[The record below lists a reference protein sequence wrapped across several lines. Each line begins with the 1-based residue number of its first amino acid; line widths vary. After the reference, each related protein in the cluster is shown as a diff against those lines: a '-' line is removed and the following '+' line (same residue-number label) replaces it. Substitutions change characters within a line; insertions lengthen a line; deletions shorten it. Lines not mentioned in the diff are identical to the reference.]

1 MTPRRTR
8 HSEAAGRRILLLLT
22 LAAFFAPEAFAFP
35 ENVRHG
41 YASCSSCHVSPTGG
55 GVLTRY
61 GRKSVEEFLATW
73 VRDGENGP
81 LWGAAELPDNVAI
94 GANVRHMNYR
104 RNVGGVEYSRKF
116 FMQAEGEVAVRAGER
131 LWLDFSRGDY
141 NRREQTQRAYVLYN
155 VDDNLYLRTGK
166 FFAPHGIYEPD
177 HTVITRRQLG
187 FDQGMETINA
197 EAGYL
202 SESGEVIVDA
212 ILGNARTGDKT
223 IDPGSRDSGF
233 AIRAAKYAG
242 GKSQVGLS
250 LFSTT
255 GNYMTRAIAA
265 AFVMT
270 GIGDQFWHL
279 GEVDFESRS
288 IKGGGEKPGTALLSH
303 QKLGWVPW
311 RGLTLTLA
319 WDSLV
324 RVSGNLHSRQWSVGP
339 GVQWIP
345 RPHIEATLQTSR
357 VYHEAISRE
366 PGEEIKAMLH
376 FWL

>member
-1 MTPRRTR
+1 
-8 HSEAAGRRILLLLT
+8 
-22 LAAFFAPEAFAFP
+22 
-35 ENVRHG
+35 
-41 YASCSSCHVSPTGG
+41 
-55 GVLTRY
+55 
-61 GRKSVEEFLATW
+61 
-73 VRDGENGP
+73 
-81 LWGAAELPDNVAI
+81 
-94 GANVRHMNYR
+94 MNYR
-104 RNVGGVEYSRKF
+104 RNLGGVEYKRKF
-116 FMQAEGEVAVRAGER
+116 FMQAEGEVAVRAGKR
-131 LWLDFSRGDY
+131 WWLDFSRGDY
-141 NRREQTQRAYVLYN
+141 NQREQTQRAYALYN

-187 FDQGMETINA
+187 FDQGMETFNA

-202 SESGEVIVDA
+202 SESGELIVDA

-223 IDPGSRDSGF
+223 IDPRSRNSGF

-255 GNYMTRAIAA
+255 GDYMTRAIAA

-288 IKGGGEKPGTALLSH
+288 IKGGAEKPGTALLSH

-324 RVSGNLHSRQWSVGP
+324 RMSGNLHSRQWSVGP

-345 RPHIEATLQTSR
+345 RPHFEATLQASR